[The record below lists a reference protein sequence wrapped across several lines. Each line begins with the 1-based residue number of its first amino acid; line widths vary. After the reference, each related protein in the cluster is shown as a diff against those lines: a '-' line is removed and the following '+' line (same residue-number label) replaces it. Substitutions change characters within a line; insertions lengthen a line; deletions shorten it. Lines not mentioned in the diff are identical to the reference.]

1 MLMTMMLRVEV
12 SWMTCDVSVYCD
24 GDARRAKTMRTFAL
38 KTLNAI
44 LKGEGEKEKNNMSL

>member
-1 MLMTMMLRVEV
+1 MLTTMMLRVEV

-44 LKGEGEKEKNNMSL
+44 LKGEEENINMSL